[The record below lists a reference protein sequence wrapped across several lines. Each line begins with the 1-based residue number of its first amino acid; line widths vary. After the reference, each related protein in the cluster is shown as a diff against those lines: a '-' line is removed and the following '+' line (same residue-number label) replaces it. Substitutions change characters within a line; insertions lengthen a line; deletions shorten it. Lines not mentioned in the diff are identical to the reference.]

1 MLMEMETASTLP
13 SLRAAQD
20 VSHGGRLNEAR
31 ALFPHAPEPFI
42 DLSTGINPIAY
53 PVPELPLG
61 AWHRLPEPEAI
72 AALEAQA
79 ARAYEV
85 ANPEAVVAIP
95 GTQILISLLPYIFP
109 ARSVAILGPTY
120 SEYADAWTAGG
131 ARVQGVDRLESLI
144 DADIAIICN
153 PNNPDGRRLGV
164 ETILDLLGK
173 RGGRGLLMVDEAFAD
188 LEDPSLSVAPC
199 LPQDGLL
206 VLRSLSKG
214 YGLGGLRLGFAL
226 AASATTSRIRKVLGP
241 WQVSGPAIAIGAA
254 ALGDKDWRE
263 RARARAQNDVAR
275 LDLLLQAACLT
286 VLGGTRL
293 FRLAQ
298 SETAPAL
305 FTRLGEA
312 GLFVR
317 RFDRRPD
324 WLRFGVPNDEEA
336 WSRLA
341 AALEG

>member
-1 MLMEMETASTLP
+1 MEMETASTLP
-13 SLRAAQD
+13 GLRAAQD
-20 VSHGGRLNEAR
+20 VSHGGRLSQAR

-53 PVPELPLG
+53 PVPELPLE

-72 AALEAQA
+72 TALEAQA
-79 ARAYEV
+79 ARTYGV
-85 ANPEAVVAIP
+85 ADPEAVVATP

-120 SEYADAWTAGG
+120 GEYASAWAVSGAG
-131 ARVQGVDRLESLI
+131 VQEVDRLELLI
-144 DADIAIICN
+144 DADIAVLCN
-153 PNNPDGRRLGV
+153 PNNPDGRRLGAD
-164 ETILDLLGK
+164 TILDLLGK
-173 RGGRGLLMVDEAFAD
+173 RGGGGLLMVDEAFAD
-188 LEDPSLSVAPC
+188 LEDPSLSVAPR

-226 AASATTSRIRKVLGP
+226 AAPATAPRIRKILGP
-241 WQVSGPAIAIGAA
+241 WQVSGSAIVIGAA
-254 ALGDKDWRE
+254 ALDDNDWRE

-275 LDLLLQAACLT
+275 LDFLLQAACLT
-286 VLGGTRL
+286 VLGGTLL
-293 FRLAQ
+293 FRLVQ
-298 SETAPAL
+298 SENANAL

-317 RFDRRPD
+317 RFNRRPD
-324 WLRFGVPNDEEA
+324 WLRFGIPDNEKA
-336 WSRLA
+336 WSRLT
-341 AALEG
+341 AALGG

>member
-1 MLMEMETASTLP
+1 METASTLAGIQ
-13 SLRAAQD
+13 AAQD
-20 VSHGGRLNEAR
+20 VSHGGRLSEAR
-31 ALFPHAPEPFI
+31 ALFPRAPEPFI

-53 PVPELPLG
+53 PVPELPLE
-61 AWHRLPEPEAI
+61 AWHRLPEPAAI

-79 ARAYEV
+79 ARTYGV
-85 ANPEAVVAIP
+85 ADPEAVVATP
-95 GTQILISLLPYIFP
+95 GMQILISLLPYIFP
-109 ARSVAILGPTY
+109 TRSVAILGPTY
-120 SEYADAWTAGG
+120 GEYASAWAPVG
-131 ARVQGVDRLESLI
+131 ARVQAVDRLELLI
-144 DADIAIICN
+144 DADIAVLCN

-164 ETILDLLGK
+164 ETILDLLHK
-173 RGGRGLLMVDEAFAD
+173 RDGRGLLMVDEAFAD
-188 LEDPSLSVAPC
+188 LEDPSLSVAPR

-226 AASATTSRIRKVLGP
+226 AAPATASRIRKILGP
-241 WQVSGPAIAIGAA
+241 WQISGPAIAIGAA
-254 ALGDKDWRE
+254 ALDDNDWRE
-263 RARARAQNDVAR
+263 SARARAQNDVAR
-275 LDLLLQAACLT
+275 LDLLLQAAGLT
-286 VLGGTRL
+286 ALGGTLL
-293 FRLAQ
+293 FRLVQ

-324 WLRFGVPNDEEA
+324 WLRFGIPDNEKA

-341 AALEG
+341 ASLGG

>member
-1 MLMEMETASTLP
+1 MEMETASTLP
-13 SLRAAQD
+13 GLRAAQD
-20 VSHGGRLNEAR
+20 VSHGGRLSQAR

-53 PVPELPLG
+53 PVPELPLE

-72 AALEAQA
+72 TALEAQA
-79 ARAYEV
+79 ARTYGV
-85 ANPEAVVAIP
+85 ADPEAVVATP

-109 ARSVAILGPTY
+109 ARSVAVLGPTY
-120 SEYADAWTAGG
+120 GEYASAWAVSGAG
-131 ARVQGVDRLESLI
+131 VQEVDRLELLI
-144 DADIAIICN
+144 DADIAVLCN
-153 PNNPDGRRLGV
+153 PNNPDGRRLGAD
-164 ETILDLLGK
+164 TILDLLGK
-173 RGGRGLLMVDEAFAD
+173 RGGGGLLMVDEAFAD
-188 LEDPSLSVAPC
+188 LEDPSLSVAPR

-226 AASATTSRIRKVLGP
+226 AAPATAPRIRKILGP
-241 WQVSGPAIAIGAA
+241 WQVSGPAIVIGAA
-254 ALGDKDWRE
+254 ALDDNDWRE

-275 LDLLLQAACLT
+275 LDPLLQAASLT
-286 VLGGTRL
+286 VLGGTLL
-293 FRLAQ
+293 FRLVQ
-298 SETAPAL
+298 SENANAL

-324 WLRFGVPNDEEA
+324 WLRFGIPGNEEA

-341 AALEG
+341 AALGG

>member
-1 MLMEMETASTLP
+1 METASTLP
-13 SLRAAQD
+13 RLRAAQD

-31 ALFPHAPEPFI
+31 ALFPQAPEPFI

-53 PVPELPLG
+53 PVPELPLE

-79 ARAYEV
+79 ARTYEV
-85 ANPEAVVAIP
+85 ANPEAVVATP

-120 SEYADAWTAGG
+120 GEYESAWTVSG
-131 ARVQGVDRLESLI
+131 ARVQEVDRLELLI
-144 DADIAIICN
+144 DADIAVLCN

-164 ETILDLLGK
+164 DAILDLLRK
-173 RGGRGLLMVDEAFAD
+173 RGGRGMLMVDEAFAD
-188 LEDPSLSVAPC
+188 LEDPSLSVAPR

-206 VLRSLSKG
+206 VFRSLSKG
-214 YGLGGLRLGFAL
+214 YGLGGLRLGYGL
-226 AASATTSRIRKVLGP
+226 AAPALTLLIRNILGP
-241 WQVSGPAIAIGAA
+241 WQISGPAIAIGAA

-263 RARARAQNDVAR
+263 RARARAQNDIAR

-286 VLGGTRL
+286 VLGGTLL
-293 FRLAQ
+293 FRLVQ
-298 SETAPAL
+298 NHTAPAL

-317 RFDRRPD
+317 RFDRHPD
-324 WLRFGVPNDEEA
+324 WLRFGIPGNEEA

-341 AALEG
+341 AALGG

>member
-1 MLMEMETASTLP
+1 METASTLP
-13 SLRAAQD
+13 GLRAAQD
-20 VSHGGRLNEAR
+20 ICHGGRLSEAR

-42 DLSTGINPIAY
+42 DLSTGLNPIAY
-53 PVPELPLG
+53 PVPELPLE

-79 ARAYEV
+79 ARTYGV
-85 ANPEAVVAIP
+85 ADPEAVVATP

-120 SEYADAWTAGG
+120 GEYASAWAAGD
-131 ARVQGVDRLESLI
+131 ARVQEVDRLELLI
-144 DADIAIICN
+144 DADIAVLCN
-153 PNNPDGRRLGV
+153 PNNPDGRRLGAD
-164 ETILDLLGK
+164 TILDLLRK

-188 LEDPSLSVAPC
+188 LEDPSLSVALR

-226 AASATTSRIRKVLGP
+226 AAPAFTSRIRKSLGP

-254 ALGDKDWRE
+254 ALVDKDWRE

-275 LDLLLQAACLT
+275 LDLLLQAAGLT
-286 VLGGTRL
+286 VLGGTLL

-298 SETAPAL
+298 NETAPAL

-324 WLRFGVPNDEEA
+324 WLRFGIPGNEEA

-341 AALEG
+341 AALGG

>member
-1 MLMEMETASTLP
+1 MEMETASTLP
-13 SLRAAQD
+13 GLRAAQD
-20 VSHGGRLNEAR
+20 VSHGGRLSQAR

-53 PVPELPLG
+53 PVPELPLE

-72 AALEAQA
+72 TALEAQA
-79 ARAYEV
+79 ARTYGV
-85 ANPEAVVAIP
+85 ADPEAVVATP

-120 SEYADAWTAGG
+120 GEYASAWAVSGAG
-131 ARVQGVDRLESLI
+131 VQEVDRLELLI
-144 DADIAIICN
+144 DADIAVLCN
-153 PNNPDGRRLGV
+153 PNNPDGRRLGAD
-164 ETILDLLGK
+164 TILDLLGK
-173 RGGRGLLMVDEAFAD
+173 RGGGGLLMVDEAFAD
-188 LEDPSLSVAPC
+188 LEDPSLSVAPR

-226 AASATTSRIRKVLGP
+226 AAPATAPRIRKILGP
-241 WQVSGPAIAIGAA
+241 WQVSGPAIVIGAA
-254 ALGDKDWRE
+254 ALDDNDWRE

-275 LDLLLQAACLT
+275 LDFLLQAACLT
-286 VLGGTRL
+286 VLGGTLL
-293 FRLAQ
+293 FRLVQ
-298 SETAPAL
+298 SENANAL

-317 RFDRRPD
+317 RFNRRPD
-324 WLRFGVPNDEEA
+324 WLRFGIPDNEKA
-336 WSRLA
+336 WSRLS
-341 AALEG
+341 AALGG

>member
-1 MLMEMETASTLP
+1 METANTLP
-13 SLRAAQD
+13 GFRAAQD
-20 VSHGGRLNEAR
+20 VSHGGRLSEAR
-31 ALFPHAPEPFI
+31 ALFPYAPEPFI

-79 ARAYEV
+79 ARTYGV
-85 ANPEAVVAIP
+85 ASPEAVVATP

-109 ARSVAILGPTY
+109 AASVAILGPTY
-120 SEYADAWTAGG
+120 GEYASAWAAGD
-131 ARVQGVDRLESLI
+131 ARVQEVDRLESLI

-153 PNNPDGRRLGV
+153 PNNPDGRRLSV
-164 ETILDLLGK
+164 DIILDLLGK
-173 RGGRGLLMVDEAFAD
+173 RGGRGLLMVDETFAD
-188 LEDPSLSVAPC
+188 LEDPSLSVAPRV
-199 LPQDGLL
+199 PQDGLL

-226 AASATTSRIRKVLGP
+226 AVPATASRIRKVLGP
-241 WQVSGPAIAIGAA
+241 WQVSGPAIAIGIA
-254 ALGDKDWRE
+254 ALDDKDWRE
-263 RARARAQNDVAR
+263 RAQRRLQNDVAR

-286 VLGGTRL
+286 VLGGTLL
-293 FRLAQ
+293 FRLVK
-298 SETAPAL
+298 SETTPAL
-305 FTRLGEA
+305 FTRLGKA

-324 WLRFGVPNDEEA
+324 WLRFGMPGDEGA

-341 AALEG
+341 AALGG

>member
-1 MLMEMETASTLP
+1 MKTASTLP
-13 SLRAAQD
+13 GLRAAQD
-20 VSHGGRLNEAR
+20 VSHGGRLSEAR

-53 PVPELPLG
+53 PVPKLPLE

-72 AALEAQA
+72 AALEARA
-79 ARAYEV
+79 ARIYGV
-85 ANPEAVVAIP
+85 ADPEAVVATP

-120 SEYADAWTAGG
+120 GEYASAWAVSG
-131 ARVQGVDRLESLI
+131 ARVREVDRPELLI
-144 DADIAIICN
+144 NSDIAVLCN

-164 ETILDLLGK
+164 ESILDLLGK
-173 RGGRGLLMVDEAFAD
+173 RDGRGLLMVDEAFAD
-188 LEDPSLSVAPC
+188 LEDPSLSVAPR

-226 AASATTSRIRKVLGP
+226 AAPAAAPRIRKILGP

-254 ALGDKDWRE
+254 ALDDKDWRE
-263 RARARAQNDVAR
+263 RARARLKNDVAR

-286 VLGGTRL
+286 VLGGTLL

-298 SETAPAL
+298 SENATAL
-305 FTRLGEA
+305 FMRLGEA

-324 WLRFGVPNDEEA
+324 WLRFGVPSDEGA
-336 WSRLA
+336 WERLA
-341 AALEG
+341 EVLRHT